1 MNMTQYH
8 DTHYMFFYQVL
19 PKMLR
24 SDLFD
29 EILSASKDGKGHAM
43 MIGFWRTSA
52 KFVTGVGLTGT
63 LPRELDLTRDDFNV
77 TVLIPAKGW
86 TLLVITG
93 PPVKGPLE
101 ALVSVAAF
109 KDVDPIN
116 SLKYFSCEAPAMAGS
131 PWMIGMWNADSSRGN
146 LGAIND
152 VSITGMVDFVCS
164 HLGLQSPP
172 APRGN
177 SLPDPRYGSE
187 NPFSKGPETSKTFFE
202 SDSRTASGSGSVS
215 IPKSSGPVTNSMTWG
230 DSPSDIA
237 QEAVQN
243 LYRRRTAGKTAFVM
257 SAKKASGLS
266 KTVSSYVQFMWL
278 EDDALV
284 VELQA
289 DYSYWGLSIPSS
301 AWANLE
307 AAGLARPNGKDL
319 NFHLSIP
326 GDVTH
331 SDRTNVLAGV
341 FDAFQTV
348 MRPTKKIQQS
358 SF

>member
-1 MNMTQYH
+1 MTQYH
-8 DTHYMFFYQVL
+8 DTHYMFFYQLL

-43 MIGFWRTSA
+43 MIGFWRTAA

-77 TVLIPAKGW
+77 SVLSPANGW
-86 TLLVITG
+86 TFLVITG
-93 PPVKGPLE
+93 PPVKGGLE
-101 ALVSVAAF
+101 ALVAVAAF
-109 KDVDPIN
+109 TDADPTQ
-116 SLKYFSCEAPAMAGS
+116 SLKYYTCEAPAMSGA

-146 LGAIND
+146 LGVISD
-152 VSITGMVDFVCS
+152 VSIPGMVDFVCR
-164 HLGLQSPP
+164 HLGLLSSPTP
-172 APRGN
+172 GGN
-177 SLPDPRYGSE
+177 SLPDPKGRTES
-187 NPFSKGPETSKTFFE
+187 PFSKGMDNFRKILETGNGT
-202 SDSRTASGSGSVS
+202 TSGDGSVS
-215 IPKSSGPVTNSMTWG
+215 IPKGSGPVTNSMTWG
-230 DSPSDIA
+230 DSPFDIA

-243 LYRRRTAGKTAFVM
+243 LYRLRSAGKTAFVM

-278 EDDALV
+278 EDGALV

-326 GDVTH
+326 AGADHSERLDVL
-331 SDRTNVLAGV
+331 VGV

-348 MRPTKKIQQS
+348 MRPAKKIQQS

>member
-1 MNMTQYH
+1 MTQYH

-93 PPVKGPLE
+93 PPVKGGLE
-101 ALVSVAAF
+101 ALVAVAAF
-109 KDVDPIN
+109 TDADPTQ
-116 SLKYFSCEAPAMAGS
+116 SLKYYTCEAPAMSGA
-131 PWMIGMWNADSSRGN
+131 PWMIGTWHADSSRGN
-146 LGAIND
+146 LGVIND
-152 VSITGMVDFVCS
+152 VSITGMVDFVCN
-164 HLGLQSPP
+164 HLGLQSSP

-177 SLPDPRYGSE
+177 SLPDPRHDSE
-187 NPFSKGPETSKTFFE
+187 NPFSKGPGTSKPFFDT
-202 SDSRTASGSGSVS
+202 SSSTTSGNSSVS
-215 IPKSSGPVTNSMTWG
+215 IPKGSGPVANSMTWG
-230 DSPSDIA
+230 DSPFDIA

-243 LYRRRTAGKTAFVM
+243 LYRLRSAGKTAFVM

-278 EDDALV
+278 EDGALV

-307 AAGLARPNGKDL
+307 AAGLARPNGKEL
-319 NFHLSIP
+319 NFHLLIP
-326 GDVTH
+326 AGVDP
-331 SDRTNVLAGV
+331 SERLNVLAGV

-348 MRPTKKIQQS
+348 MRPAKKIQQS

>member
-1 MNMTQYH
+1 MTQYH
-8 DTHYMFFYQVL
+8 DTHYMFFYQLL

-43 MIGFWRTSA
+43 MIGFWRTAA
-52 KFVTGVGLTGT
+52 KFVTGVGLAGT
-63 LPRELDLTRDDFNV
+63 LPRELDLIRDDFNV
-77 TVLIPAKGW
+77 SVLSPASGW
-86 TLLVITG
+86 TFLVITG
-93 PPVKGPLE
+93 PPVKGGLE
-101 ALVSVAAF
+101 ALVAVAAF
-109 KDVDPIN
+109 TDADPTQ
-116 SLKYFSCEAPAMAGS
+116 SLKYYTCEAPAMSGA

-146 LGAIND
+146 LGVIND
-152 VSITGMVDFVCS
+152 VSITGMVDFVCN
-164 HLGLQSPP
+164 HLGLQSSP

-177 SLPDPRYGSE
+177 SLPDPKDRTES
-187 NPFSKGPETSKTFFE
+187 PFSKGMDNFRKILETGNGTTSGNSSISIPK
-202 SDSRTASGSGSVS
+202 GSGSL
-215 IPKSSGPVTNSMTWG
+215 TNSMTWG
-230 DSPSDIA
+230 DSPFDIA
-237 QEAVQN
+237 QEAAQN
-243 LYRRRTAGKTAFVM
+243 LYRLRSAGKTAFVM

-326 GDVTH
+326 AGVDP
-331 SDRTNVLAGV
+331 SERLNVLEGV

-348 MRPTKKIQQS
+348 MRPAKKIQQS

>member
-1 MNMTQYH
+1 MTQYH

-29 EILSASKDGKGHAM
+29 EILSASKDDKGHAM
-43 MIGFWRTSA
+43 MIGFWRTAARIVS
-52 KFVTGVGLTGT
+52 GVGLSGT

-164 HLGLQSPP
+164 HLGFQS
-172 APRGN
+172 APDPLGN
-177 SLPDPRYGSE
+177 SLPDPRRSSE

-202 SDSRTASGSGSVS
+202 SNSRTTSGSGSVS
-215 IPKSSGPVTNSMTWG
+215 IPKSSGPLTNSMTWD
-230 DSPSDIA
+230 DSPSGIA

-243 LYRRRTAGKTAFVM
+243 LYRLRSAGKTAFVM

-326 GDVTH
+326 GEVDP
-331 SDRTNVLAGV
+331 SERLNILAGV